1 MNAVR
6 TSGKMKDKAMA
17 KYEAIHDEHKEKMK
31 GYSHKDQK
39 QYWHLLGTGM
49 IKGMK
54 KCDII

>member
-17 KYEAIHDEHKEKMK
+17 KYEAIHDEYKEKMK

-39 QYWHLLGTGM
+39 QYWH
-49 IKGMK
+49 
-54 KCDII
+54 